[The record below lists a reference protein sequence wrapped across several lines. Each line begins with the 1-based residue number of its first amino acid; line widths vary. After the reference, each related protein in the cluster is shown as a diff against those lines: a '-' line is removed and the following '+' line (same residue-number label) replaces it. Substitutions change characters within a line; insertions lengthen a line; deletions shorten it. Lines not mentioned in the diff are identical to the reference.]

1 MRRLIISCIAVFLVC
16 TWPPTRA
23 VATGVPVV
31 DVAAIAQLIQQVK
44 QTLEMID
51 QLNTL
56 TSYAELDHINLAGR
70 KFRQFLGEYTAQFD
84 SIMNEIRGYQNM
96 FDQIGRLDEV
106 YFPYH
111 DDWETQ
117 DRDDPLRR
125 GLKKQILWT
134 RIQLKHAAKV
144 GARIRETLPISQDQ
158 IATLLD
164 DTSQAPGLMLSVK
177 IGNQLTGMVGQG
189 LQNLNIQMNEY
200 IEAYSA
206 KNLEENHLRGMQMNR
221 MQDVM
226 RDFAKERNAPPA
238 PLNPV
243 GAYK

>member
-1 MRRLIISCIAVFLVC
+1 MKKLIISCIALLLV
-16 TWPPTRA
+16 TSWPPSRA
-23 VATGVPVV
+23 VASGIPVV
-31 DVAAIAQLIQQVK
+31 DVAAIAQLVQQVK

-70 KFRQFLGEYTAQFD
+70 KFRQFLGEYTAQFE
-84 SIMNEIRGYQNM
+84 SIMNEIKGYQNM

-111 DDWETQ
+111 DGWEAQ
-117 DRDDPLRR
+117 DKDDPLRR
-125 GLKKQILWT
+125 NLKKQILWT

-144 GARIRETLPISQDQ
+144 GARIRETLPKSQDQ
-158 IATLLD
+158 IETLLD

-177 IGNQLTGMVGQG
+177 IGNQLTGMVGKS
-189 LQNLNIQMNEY
+189 LQNLNVQMNEY
-200 IEAYSA
+200 LEAYSA

-226 RDFAKERNAPPA
+226 KDFAKEKNAAPA
-238 PLNPV
+238 PLNPI
-243 GAYK
+243 GAYR